1 MSTSKRFTG
10 IEKLY
15 GAAASQDIFS
25 SHVCVIGIGGV
36 GSWVVESL
44 ARSGVGALTLIDLD
58 HVSESNINRQIQA
71 MSSTIGQSKIE
82 AMAER
87 IQEINP
93 DCELRLINEHLS
105 NDNIEQL
112 IDREFSYVVD
122 CIDDFRTK
130 AALIN
135 YCHGKKQKL
144 LTVGGAGGRIDPSRI
159 QVVDLT
165 RSEGDA
171 LLSRTRKLLRT
182 DFNFPR
188 NIKRR
193 FDIPCVFSAEA
204 LRYPTVDAGVTYKKE
219 QSDTTGGLNC
229 ATGFGSL
236 MAVTASFGM
245 HASAYVLTK
254 LASSNS

>member
-15 GAAASQDIFS
+15 GAAATEGIFS
-25 SHVCVIGIGGV
+25 SHICVIGIGGV
-36 GSWVVESL
+36 GSWVAESL

-58 HVSESNINRQIQA
+58 HISESNINRQIQA
-71 MSSTIGQSKIE
+71 MSSTLGQSKIE

-87 IQEINP
+87 IAEINP
-93 DCELRLINEHLS
+93 DCELHLVDEHIS
-105 NDNIEQL
+105 SDNIETL
-112 IDREFSYVVD
+112 IERKFSYIVD

-135 YCHGKKQKL
+135 YCYSKKQKI

-159 QVVDLT
+159 QLADLT

-182 DFNFPR
+182 DFNFSR
-188 NIKRR
+188 NIKKR

-204 LRYPTVDAGVTYKKE
+204 LRYPTSDAGITYKKE
-219 QSDTTGGLNC
+219 KSETTGGLNC
-229 ATGFGSL
+229 AAGFGSL

-245 HASAYVLTK
+245 QASAYVLTK
-254 LASSNS
+254 LADSR

>member
-1 MSTSKRFTG
+1 MSTSKRFNG

-15 GAAASQDIFS
+15 GATATQKIIG
-25 SHVCVIGIGGV
+25 SHICVIGIGGV

-44 ARSGVGALTLIDLD
+44 ARSAVGALTLIDLD

-71 MSSTIGQSKIE
+71 MSSSLGQSKIK

-87 IQEINP
+87 IEQINP
-93 DCELRLINEHLS
+93 ECSVTLIDDHLNS
-105 NDNIEQL
+105 DNLEQL
-112 IDREFSYVVD
+112 IYQKFSYIID

-135 YCHGKKQKL
+135 YCHRNKQKI
-144 LTVGGAGGRIDPSRI
+144 LTVGGAGGRIDPARI
-159 QVVDLT
+159 QVADLT

-193 FDIPCVFSAEA
+193 FDIPCVFSAET
-204 LRYPTVDAGVTYKKE
+204 LRYPTVDAGISHMKND
-219 QSDTTGGLNC
+219 SDTTGGLNC
-229 ATGFGSL
+229 ASGFGSL
-236 MAVTASFGM
+236 MAVTTSFGM
-245 HASAYVLTK
+245 HASAFVLSK
-254 LASSNS
+254 LAAPNT